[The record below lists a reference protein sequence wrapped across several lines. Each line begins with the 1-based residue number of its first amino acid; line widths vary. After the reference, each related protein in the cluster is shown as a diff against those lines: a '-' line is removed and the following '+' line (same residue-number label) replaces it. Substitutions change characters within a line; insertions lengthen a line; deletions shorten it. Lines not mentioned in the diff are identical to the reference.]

1 MQIEQF
7 VFGVAG
13 LLALVAFMP
22 VLAGRLRLPYSV
34 LLAIIGF
41 VLGVTL
47 HLHQWAPKLLGDF
60 LSTLQAFDIS
70 SETFLYIFLP
80 ILLFETS
87 LSMNL
92 RRLLDDIGAIL
103 MMAVVAVVVCTFAVG
118 FVLSEASH
126 YGLLVCLMLGAIVA
140 TTDPIAVVGVFRE
153 VGAPKRLSTLVEGEA
168 LFNDAA
174 SIALYT
180 VLLGVLIH
188 GGSLSGTVVLQT
200 FLVSFL
206 GGALAGYVFGFVAN
220 QLFIVLRGW
229 PAAEVTLTIAL
240 AYLSYFVSEHYLNV
254 SGVVATVI
262 AGLVVGSNGRTR
274 MSPVTFEL
282 LRSSWT
288 QMGFLANS
296 LIFLFA
302 AMLIPRLMA
311 DISWKQVFL
320 ILLLFAVTLLARAV
334 MVFGVLPMLG
344 RTRFGNKVSA
354 PYRTVILWGGL
365 RGAVSLALALAVTE
379 QQALPY
385 EVRQF
390 IGVAATGFVLMTLFI
405 NGLTLRPLIR
415 GLKLNR
421 LSPVESSIRDQ
432 AVILALDDLQ
442 DSIQNFARSE
452 NIPDS
457 IVQRVNTVFDAA
469 HSSVALP
476 HIQGLTLEQ
485 KINIGLSMLISHEI
499 EKYYEQLTAQV
510 MDWKSAETLLARAES
525 LADAVRAGGVAGY
538 EAAIARDMR
547 YSYRFRIALR
557 LHYLFGF
564 QTWLAFELGQ
574 RFSNL
579 MVKSVLTRRLT
590 AFIDTDLKPLLG
602 DEAAQRIREVHNLR
616 VKQLELALHALNL
629 QYPAFSH
636 WLQERYLARIVA
648 AQERNRYRSML
659 SQGLV
664 SSELYVELVR
674 ECDARWNYVT
684 KRPDVD
690 FIMSAS
696 DLITRVPILQGV
708 KPETLKRL
716 LKKMRPR
723 LTLPGQQ
730 VHLRQGNT
738 HNMYFI
744 ASGALSVD
752 LPDGTQVELGTG
764 NTVGEINML
773 EGIDVDGMVRS
784 LSYSRLLMLHSK
796 DFISLM
802 DQDEVLKEKMLTVA
816 RQRKRA
822 YDVWREYQLGKY
834 EPVVDK
840 PVFEVATALSAA
852 ADFIGPQQPVN
863 TAAASTTAPTLLV

>member
-41 VLGVTL
+41 ALGVTL
-47 HLHQWAPKLLGDF
+47 HLHQWAPKVLGDF
-60 LSTLQAFDIS
+60 LNTLQAFQIS
-70 SETFLYIFLP
+70 SETFLYLFLP

-92 RRLLDDIGAIL
+92 RRLLDDVGAIL

-118 FVLSEASH
+118 FALNEASH
-126 YGLLVCLMLGAIVA
+126 YGLLVCLLLGAIVA

-180 VLLGVLIH
+180 VLLAVLTQGGH
-188 GGSLSGTVVLQT
+188 LSGSLVLQT

-206 GGALAGYVFGFVAN
+206 GGGLAGYFFGVLAN

-240 AYLSYFVSEHYLNV
+240 AYLSYFVSEHYLQV

-320 ILLLFAVTLLARAV
+320 IVLLFAVTLLARAV
-334 MVFGVLPMLG
+334 MVFGVLPLLG

-354 PYRTVILWGGL
+354 PYCTVILWGGL

-385 EVRQF
+385 EMRQF

-405 NGLTLRPLIR
+405 NGMTLRPLIR
-415 GLKLNR
+415 ALKLDR

-432 AVILALDDLQ
+432 AVVLALDDLQ
-442 DSIQNFARSE
+442 ERIQGFAHSE

-457 IVQRVNTVFDAA
+457 ITKRVSNVFDSAR
-469 HSSVALP
+469 SSVALP
-476 HIQGLTLEQ
+476 HIQALTLEQ
-485 KINIGLSMLISHEI
+485 KINIGMGMLISHEI
-499 EKYYEQLTAQV
+499 EKYYEQLSAQV
-510 MDWKSAETLLARAES
+510 VDWKSAETLLARAES
-525 LADAVRAGGVAGY
+525 LADAVRGGGIAGY

-547 YSYRFRIALR
+547 YSYRFRVALR

-564 QTWLAFELGQ
+564 QAWLAFELGQ

-579 MVKSVLTRRLT
+579 MVKSVITRRLT
-590 AFIDTDLKPLLG
+590 AFIHTELKPLLG
-602 DEAAQRIREVHNLR
+602 DEASDRILEIHNLR
-616 VKQLELALHALNL
+616 VKQLEVSLHALSL

-648 AQERNRYRSML
+648 AQERSRYRSML
-659 SQGLV
+659 SQALI

-674 ECDARWNYVT
+674 ECDARWSYVS

-690 FIMSAS
+690 FIMSAA
-696 DLITRVPILQGV
+696 DLIQRVPMLQGV
-708 KPETLKRL
+708 KPETLKHL

-730 VHLRQGNT
+730 VHLRQGST

-752 LPDGTQVELGTG
+752 LPDGTQIELGTG
-764 NTVGEINML
+764 NTVGELTMLSGVDL
-773 EGIDVDGMVRS
+773 EGTVRS
-784 LSYSRLLMLHSK
+784 LSYSRLLMLHGK
-796 DFISLM
+796 DFESLM
-802 DQDEVLKEKMLTVA
+802 EQDPLLKEKMQAVA
-816 RQRKRA
+816 AQRKRA
-822 YDVWREYQLGKY
+822 YEVWREYQQGKF
-834 EPVVDK
+834 EPTTDK
-840 PVFEVATALSAA
+840 PVFQVATALSAA
-852 ADFIGPQQPVN
+852 SEFVGPMSPTDPVLPR
-863 TAAASTTAPTLLV
+863 STDMPH